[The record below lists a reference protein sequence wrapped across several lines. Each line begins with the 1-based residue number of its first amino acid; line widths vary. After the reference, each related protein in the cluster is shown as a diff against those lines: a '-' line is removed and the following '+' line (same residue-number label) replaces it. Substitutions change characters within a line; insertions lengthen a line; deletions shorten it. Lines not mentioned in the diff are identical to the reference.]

1 MAAATS
7 PPFFYEAIVY
17 LSAAVVAVPIAKRLG
32 LGSIIGYLG
41 AGILIGPFGLEVVK
55 SAESILPVAEL
66 GVVLLLFVLGLEL
79 KPNRLW
85 RMKADIFGLG
95 SSQILLTGLALASL
109 MYLLNF
115 SLELSL
121 IGGFGMALS
130 STAFAVQILKDRGH
144 FSAQYGQRS
153 FGILLMQDIAIVPLL
168 AMVSLLSPRTSSAGL
183 DDILMQIGI
192 TIVAVA
198 AVIGT
203 GRYLLSPLFV
213 FLAGTRAREIMLA
226 AALLVALGS
235 AAIMHGAGL
244 SMALGAFLAGI
255 MLAESSF
262 RHTLEADIYPFRS
275 LLMGLFFMTVG
286 MTLDLPITLEYLW
299 TIMAGVA
306 IVMGIKAFVLFSL
319 SRLTGSSNPDA
330 IRIAVS
336 LPQAGEFAFVLFA
349 SAASAGIAS
358 AQTNTILSA
367 IVILT
372 MVLTPIIGKVH
383 DFIAERVNRNE
394 TENSEHVIES
404 FDESTP
410 HVLVVGFGRFG
421 MIVSQM
427 LMSEGLNIVAI
438 DNNANRIAT
447 ARKYGLP
454 VYYGDATREDV
465 LHAAGADQSILIALC
480 IENEQVMARAIDLIK
495 EAFPK
500 TAIFCRATDRAHAME
515 LTLREVDFHIRETFE
530 SGITFGREALDH
542 MGIPTDR
549 INLIEADVRQRDQ
562 ERLKLQMQM
571 GEFAGAETLHRVT
584 PRRRH
589 DDIRPELEPVPDHS
603 EPR

>member
-1 MAAATS
+1 M
-7 PPFFYEAIVY
+7 E
-17 LSAAVVAVPIAKRLG
+17 
-32 LGSIIGYLG
+32 
-41 AGILIGPFGLEVVK
+41 E
-55 SAESILPVAEL
+55 
-66 GVVLLLFVLGLEL
+66 
-79 KPNRLW
+79 
-85 RMKADIFGLG
+85 
-95 SSQILLTGLALASL
+95 
-109 MYLLNF
+109 
-115 SLELSL
+115 
-121 IGGFGMALS
+121 
-130 STAFAVQILKDRGH
+130 
-144 FSAQYGQRS
+144 
-153 FGILLMQDIAIVPLL
+153 
-168 AMVSLLSPRTSSAGL
+168 
-183 DDILMQIGI
+183 ILMQIGI

-198 AVIGT
+198 GVIGT
-203 GRYLLSPLFV
+203 GRYLLSPMFL

-235 AAIMHGAGL
+235 AAIMHSAGL

-286 MTLDLPITLEYLW
+286 MTLDLPVTIEFLW
-299 TIMAGVA
+299 TILAGVV
-306 IVMGIKAFVLFSL
+306 IVMGIKGLILFTL
-319 SRLTGSSNPDA
+319 ARLTGSSNPDA

-349 SAASAGIAS
+349 AAASAGIA
-358 AQTNTILSA
+358 AGQTNTILSA

-372 MVLTPIIGKVH
+372 MVLTPIVGKIH
-383 DFIAERVNRNE
+383 DYIALKVNDKE
-394 TENSEHVIES
+394 TDKSEHIIET
-404 FDESTP
+404 FDESKP
-410 HVLVVGFGRFG
+410 HVLIVGYGRFG
-421 MIVSQM
+421 MIASQM

-465 LHAAGADQSILIALC
+465 LRAAGADQAILIALC

-500 TAIFCRATDRAHAME
+500 SSIFCRATDRAHAME

-542 MGIPTDR
+542 LGIPTDR
-549 INLIEADVRQRDQ
+549 INLIESDVRHRDQ

-589 DDIRPELEPVPDHS
+589 DDVRPELEPAPDS
-603 EPR
+603 SDK